1 MAVVIDLT
9 KQDTATTFYGSS
21 QEDISYATNFWQSV
35 QLHPPMESR
44 LVSSD
49 IKQRLKVAPASS
61 QARNVMSSKQQLQ
74 ETPVLQDFLSRAR
87 TMEHL
92 EEYTR
97 MQKFA
102 EAKAEDK
109 SLLVKHREVRRKKEE
124 LSRNKGVKPV
134 HTVEERMPRDDYEV
148 DEEDDA
154 GALQQL
160 DEFENQLLGS
170 GNNSDSD

>member
-61 QARNVMSSKQQLQ
+61 Q
-74 ETPVLQDFLSRAR
+74 VLQDFLSRAR

-109 SLLVKHREVRRKKEE
+109 SLLVKHREKEE